1 MIEYKCQSLGEK
13 MLDINQKEL
22 LKLVMGYVDDAG
34 KHHVDEVSIEQSLTD
49 IISSIEDLAIEI
61 EEGKWEKETE

>member
-61 EEGKWEKETE
+61 EKGKWEKETE

>member
-1 MIEYKCQSLGEK
+1 MIEYQCQSLGEK

-22 LKLVMGYVDDAG
+22 LKLVMEYVNDAG

-49 IISSIEDLAIEI
+49 IISSIEDLAMEI
-61 EEGKWEKETE
+61 EKGKWEKETE

>member
-1 MIEYKCQSLGEK
+1 
-13 MLDINQKEL
+13 
-22 LKLVMGYVDDAG
+22 MGYVNDAG

-61 EEGKWEKETE
+61 EKGKWEKETE

>member
-1 MIEYKCQSLGEK
+1 

-61 EEGKWEKETE
+61 EKGKWEKETE

>member
-22 LKLVMGYVDDAG
+22 LKLVMEYVNDAG
-34 KHHVDEVSIEQSLTD
+34 KHHVDEVSIEQSLMD
-49 IISSIEDLAIEI
+49 IINSIENLAIEI